1 MTITLSEIIL
11 IPGLLCTATLF
22 APQLSVL
29 KPRYNVSVAEHRNHP
44 TLEAI
49 AASILATA
57 PPTFAL
63 AGLSMGGYIAFEVLR
78 QAPHRVTKL
87 ALLDTNSR
95 ADRPDQLESRAAIVA
110 LASAEGLA
118 AVNKRLLP
126 LLIHPRRQTDAALS
140 ATIDQMA
147 ADTGVEA
154 FARQQAAI
162 AARPDN
168 RPFLATIKVPTT
180 IIVGAEDA
188 LTPVKVHE
196 EMHGLIA
203 GSTLHI
209 IPDCGHLSTL
219 EQPDAVNAL
228 LLAWLN
234 D

>member
-1 MTITLSEIIL
+1 MTTSQTAVIL
-11 IPGLLCTATLF
+11 IPGLLCTANLF
-22 APQLSVL
+22 APQLSAL
-29 KPRYNVSVAEHRNHP
+29 QPWYDVSVADHRQHP
-44 TLEAI
+44 TLEGI

-57 PPTFAL
+57 PATFAL

-78 QAPHRVTKL
+78 QAPHRVTKM

-95 ADRPDQLESRAAIVA
+95 ADRPDQLEGRAAIVA
-110 LASAEGLA
+110 MARAEGLA

-126 LLIHPRRQTDAALS
+126 LLVHQRFQTDPVMT

-147 ADTGVEA
+147 TDTGVEA
-154 FARQQAAI
+154 FARQQDAI

-196 EMHGLIA
+196 EMHGLIT
-203 GSTLHI
+203 GSTLYV

-219 EQPDAVNAL
+219 EQPEAVNAL

-234 D
+234 G

>member
-1 MTITLSEIIL
+1 MSTLQPAVIL
-11 IPGLLCTATLF
+11 IPGLLCTANLF
-22 APQLSVL
+22 APQLTAL
-29 KPRYNVSVAEHRNHP
+29 QPKFDVSVAEHRNHP
-44 TLEAI
+44 TLEGI
-49 AASILATA
+49 AAHILQAA

-110 LASAEGLA
+110 LARAEGLT
-118 AVNKRLLP
+118 AVNKKLLP
-126 LLIHPRRQTDAALS
+126 LLVHPSRQADPVLT

-147 ADTGVEA
+147 ADTGVDA

-203 GSTLHI
+203 GSTLHV

-219 EQPDAVNAL
+219 EQPEAVNAL

>member
-1 MTITLSEIIL
+1 MAASHDSVVL
-11 IPGLLCTATLF
+11 IPGLLCTANLF
-22 APQLSVL
+22 GPQLSAL
-29 KPRYNVSVAEHRNHP
+29 KPRFNVTVAEHRQHP

-49 AASILATA
+49 AAAILQSA

-63 AGLSMGGYIAFEVLR
+63 AGLSMGGYIAFEVFR
-78 QAPHRVTKL
+78 QAPHRVSKL

-110 LASAEGLA
+110 LARAEGLA

-126 LLIHPRRQTDAALS
+126 LLVHQRRQTDPVLVAI
-140 ATIDQMA
+140 IDQMA

-168 RPFLATIKVPTT
+168 RLFVATIKVPTT

-203 GSTLHI
+203 GTTLHV

-228 LLAWLN
+228 LLAWL
-234 D
+234 DR

>member
-1 MTITLSEIIL
+1 MTTPHPTVIL
-11 IPGLLCTATLF
+11 IPGLLCTAELF
-22 APQLSVL
+22 APQLSAL
-29 KPRYNVSVAEHRNHP
+29 KSHASFSVAEHRNHP
-44 TLEAI
+44 TLEGI
-49 AASILATA
+49 AASILQAA

-78 QAPHRVTKL
+78 QAPHRVAKL

-95 ADRPDQLESRAAIVA
+95 ADRPDQTDSRAALVA
-110 LASAEGLA
+110 LARGEGLA

-126 LLIHPRRQTDAALS
+126 LLIHQRRLSDAVLC
-140 ATIDQMA
+140 ATIDRMA

-162 AARPDN
+162 GARPDN

-203 GSTLHI
+203 GSTLHV

-219 EQPDAVNAL
+219 EQPEAVNAL
-228 LLAWLN
+228 LSAWLN